1 MKITI
6 AVACIAATLLVG
18 FISCDWFRSSKA
30 ASFDITGKWSI
41 DSVAGNDS
49 SRNIQFLASVPAT
62 KDSLPVSVQFNKDST
77 FLYMGSKDSAL
88 FSYYVSDDFKSLFVK
103 EDSLFRQLPILEKTD
118 TTFTISLA
126 DSSVLHF
133 RKAR

>member
-18 FISCDWFRSSKA
+18 FISCDWFRGSKA
-30 ASFDITGKWSI
+30 SSFDITGKWSI

-49 SRNIQFLASVPAT
+49 SRNIQLLASVPAT
-62 KDSLPVSVQFNKDST
+62 RDSLPVSVQFNKDST
-77 FLYMGSKDSAL
+77 FQYTGTRDSAL
-88 FSYYVSDDFKSLFVK
+88 YKYYVAGDFKSLFVK
-103 EDSLFRQLPILEKTD
+103 EDSLFRQMPILDKTD
-118 TTFTISLA
+118 TTFSISLA
-126 DSSVLHF
+126 GSSVLHF